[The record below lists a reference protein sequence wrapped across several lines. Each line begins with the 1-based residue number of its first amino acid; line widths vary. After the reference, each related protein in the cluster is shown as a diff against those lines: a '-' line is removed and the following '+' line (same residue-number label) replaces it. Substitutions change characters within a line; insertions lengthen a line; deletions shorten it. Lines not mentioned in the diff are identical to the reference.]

1 MFPQALKRDGY
12 RCMLSGRL
20 DANTQLELLGN
31 IDAAALAA
39 TEARDAAADSTAAP
53 SDSGL
58 AKRAATLAKKSAK
71 LDAISTQAATF
82 LASFQDPMVVTNA
95 AHIFSETTNAD
106 VGKDAKVRCFGELY
120 IVFLMPCF
128 MSSRGTMLLVCGP

>member
-1 MFPQALKRDGY
+1 
-12 RCMLSGRL
+12 MLSGRL

-71 LDAISTQAATF
+71 LDAAAKQAAAF
-82 LASFQDPMVVTNA
+82 LASFQDPTVVTNA
-95 AHIFSETTNAD
+95 AHIFSESTKAD
-106 VGKDAKVRCFGELY
+106 VGKDTKVRRFGELY
-120 IVFLMPCF
+120 VVFLMPCF
-128 MSSRGTMLLVCGP
+128 TSSRETMLLVCGP